1 MAFLVPLAS
10 PVLGLIN
17 TVIER
22 LIPDK
27 EKQAEAKLAMQAELM
42 KGDLQLTLAQIDVNA
57 KEAASQST
65 FVAGWR
71 PFIGW
76 VGGFAIAYTYI
87 VQPFLGYIIKVFS
100 PGFLPPPTLNTSD
113 LMVLI
118 TGMLGLAAARS
129 YDKAKSCDVPVGK
142 ATG

>member
-113 LMVLI
+113 LMVLV

-129 YDKAKSCDVPVGK
+129 YDKSKSCDVPVGK